1 MAEVLRHL
9 RSLDADQLAA
19 WVCLHPN
26 PTAPERAALAR
37 LVKDLPHGGKALP
50 VGVFA

>member
-19 WVCLHPN
+19 WVCLHPEPN
-26 PTAPERAALAR
+26 RIEREALGR
-37 LVKDLPHGGKALP
+37 LLKELPHGGKALP